1 MAYDPWKHHRH
12 SIRLKGYDYTRPG
25 AYFVTIVTKNREY
38 LFGDVVAGVMKPND
52 AGCIIET
59 VWHELPARFPIVELD
74 AFIVM
79 PNHIHGIIILSDP
92 ADPVGAGL
100 PRPGSPRPTARAP
113 RPGEWARI
121 VRAGYPRPRARIPR
135 PYIGQIVAFN
145 KYQTTKRINQI
156 RGTPGAPVWQRNYWD
171 HIVRNDDELSR
182 IREYIQNNPGAW
194 KMDDENTDRRRS
206 R

>member
-92 ADPVGAGL
+92 VDPVGA
-100 PRPGSPRPTARAP
+100 GSPRPTARAGLP
-113 RPGEWARI
+113 RPWARK
-121 VRAGYPRPRARIPR
+121 PR
-135 PYIGQIVAFN
+135 PYIGQIVAFY

-156 RGTPGAPVWQRNYWD
+156 RGTPGAPEWQRNYYE
-171 HIVRNDDELSR
+171 HIIRNDDELSR
-182 IREYIQNNPGAW
+182 IREYIQNNPAAW
-194 KMDDENTDRRRS
+194 KTDDENTDRRRS